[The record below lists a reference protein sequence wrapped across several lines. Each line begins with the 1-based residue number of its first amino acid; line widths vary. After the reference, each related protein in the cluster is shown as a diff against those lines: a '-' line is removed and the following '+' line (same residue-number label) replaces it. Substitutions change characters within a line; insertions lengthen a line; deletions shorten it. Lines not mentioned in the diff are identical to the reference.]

1 MPEEETTNVLRA
13 ALAEAASASWSR
25 RARAGRDL
33 ASSAEVPEAAEAL
46 AKLLLDAADT
56 AVTRCTA
63 EALVRAGTVDALRL
77 LARAVPEADDNQADW
92 LRTGVG
98 DALAG
103 AGGEPDAAAVAA
115 VVEVCG
121 RLARDP
127 RAAVRR
133 GAAEILAWSGDGS
146 GDGSGR
152 ADECGRAGGAGDE
165 QPDGSAGGSA
175 PVGPYPGAGSPD
187 AYRHS

>member
-33 ASSAEVPEAAEAL
+33 ASSAEAPEAAEAL
-46 AKLLLDAADT
+46 ARLLLDAADT

-63 EALVRAGTVDALRL
+63 EALVRAGTEDALRL

-92 LRTGVG
+92 LRTGVW

-115 VVEVCG
+115 VAEVAEVCG

-127 RAAVRR
+127 RPAVRR

-146 GDGSGR
+146 GR
-152 ADECGRAGGAGDE
+152 ADEGGRAGGAGDE
-165 QPDGSAGGSA
+165 
-175 PVGPYPGAGSPD
+175 
-187 AYRHS
+187 

>member
-1 MPEEETTNVLRA
+1 MPEKETTNALRA
-13 ALAEAASASWSR
+13 ALAEAGSASWSR

-33 ASSAEVPEAAEAL
+33 ARSAEVPEAAEAL
-46 AKLLLDAADT
+46 ARLLLDAADT
-56 AVTRCTA
+56 AVTRRTA

-92 LRTGVG
+92 LRTGMW

-115 VVEVCG
+115 VCA

-146 GDGSGR
+146 GCAGEG
-152 ADECGRAGGAGDE
+152 GRAGGAGDE
-165 QPDGSAGGSA
+165 
-175 PVGPYPGAGSPD
+175 
-187 AYRHS
+187 